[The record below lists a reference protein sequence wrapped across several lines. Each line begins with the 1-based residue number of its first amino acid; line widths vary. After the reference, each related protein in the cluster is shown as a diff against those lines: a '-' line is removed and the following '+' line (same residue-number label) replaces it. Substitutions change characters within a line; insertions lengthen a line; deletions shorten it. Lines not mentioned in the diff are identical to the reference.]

1 MIASYPS
8 KEPLRGHVTF
18 VDVTSGEKATL
29 GQILRN
35 FWLPMRTHFL
45 QSLPVAMVLVLLYY
59 IVYYYHSKKKTWR
72 KSFCDVI
79 SDWACTEHAS
89 DHVTNVTSG
98 HVTSGDVIFG
108 HAYAIVRIS
117 LATPLKSYLSCADI
131 LQTQIFHNGLP
142 SGIRS
147 RKK

>member
-35 FWLPMRTHFL
+35 FWLGMRTPFL
-45 QSLPVAMVLVLLYY
+45 QSLPVAMVLILLYY
-59 IVYYYHSKKKTWR
+59 IVYYYYSKKKAR
-72 KSFCDVI
+72 GKSFCDVI
-79 SDWACTEHAS
+79 SGCACTEHAS
-89 DHVTNVTSG
+89 DHANNVTSG
-98 HVTSGDVIFG
+98 HVTSGGVIFG

-131 LQTQIFHNGLP
+131 LQTQIFHKGLP